1 MTFKTLLLI
10 KAVVCLTFG
19 VLLLFFPGF
28 LLGVL
33 GASLAAPGIF
43 LGREYG
49 ANMIGTMTLMWFA
62 RDLGETRARRP
73 ILLYLL
79 VYDAIS
85 LVVTT
90 INTLSGVLN
99 VLGWGIAAVYLFL
112 ALGSA
117 YLLLQN
123 PKPSTAKAHMAG

>member
-33 GASLAAPGIF
+33 GASLAAPGLF

-62 RDLGETRARRP
+62 RDLGETHARKP

-79 VYDAIS
+79 VYDA
-85 LVVTT
+85 LGLLVTT

-99 VLGWGIAAVYLFL
+99 FMGWGIVAVYLFIT
-112 ALGSA
+112 LGSA
-117 YLLLQN
+117 YLLLQK
-123 PKPSTAKAHMAG
+123 PKSSTAHA